1 MGRFFYLYQK
11 PKTQILKI
19 PCNPQAAHD
28 PEVARN
34 PEIAR
39 DLQMNTK
46 SYIFFKAAS

>member
-28 PEVARN
+28 PE
-34 PEIAR
+34 IAR
-39 DLQMNTK
+39 DPEMNTK
-46 SYIFFKAAS
+46 SYIFFKAGS

>member
-28 PEVARN
+28 PEA
-34 PEIAR
+34 AR